1 MKVAPKL
8 IFLLRDPE
16 GLVTAIADALHSNP
30 SSSYRRLEESFE
42 LSLEQRYGIK
52 EQKARGQLVHF
63 IDDKGNYQS
72 FSFTALSV
80 TYAVDVAYVGS
91 YQHDKISVSVL
102 LLQNYEPPAL
112 VCAISEVLA
121 QLNCETSTL
130 PLLLA
135 PFVVESSKLKGQ
147 EKSLAASE
155 SKVSLYGLQIGL
167 ETDITQAMAARTQ
180 KAPSSLQIHCEPLA
194 CFLQL
199 VRILKSPTFILIGQ
213 RTTSHSNKTSGGE
226 LQILHEMGDLLASNT
241 GLSFRR
247 EKIIWNPAQESKDA
261 QEPWRALYG

>member
-63 IDDKGNYQS
+63 IDDKGNYQ
-72 FSFTALSV
+72 
-80 TYAVDVAYVGS
+80 
-91 YQHDKISVSVL
+91 VSVL

-130 PLLLA
+130 LLLLA

-199 VRILKSPTFILIGQ
+199 VRILKLPTFILIGQ

-247 EKIIWNPAQESKDA
+247 EKIIWNPAKESKDA

>member
-63 IDDKGNYQS
+63 IDDKGNYQRPIDLQS
-72 FSFTALSV
+72 F
-80 TYAVDVAYVGS
+80 
-91 YQHDKISVSVL
+91 KVSVL

>member
-63 IDDKGNYQS
+63 IDDKGNYQ
-72 FSFTALSV
+72 
-80 TYAVDVAYVGS
+80 
-91 YQHDKISVSVL
+91 VSVL

-121 QLNCETSTL
+121 QLNCQTSTL

-199 VRILKSPTFILIGQ
+199 VRILKLPTFILIGQ

-226 LQILHEMGDLLASNT
+226 LQILHEMGDLLTSNT

-247 EKIIWNPAQESKDA
+247 EKIIWNPAKESKDA

>member
-1 MKVAPKL
+1 MTLCVL
-8 IFLLRDPE
+8 
-16 GLVTAIADALHSNP
+16 
-30 SSSYRRLEESFE
+30 Y
-42 LSLEQRYGIK
+42 
-52 EQKARGQLVHF
+52 
-63 IDDKGNYQS
+63 S
-72 FSFTALSV
+72 FST
-80 TYAVDVAYVGS
+80 
-91 YQHDKISVSVL
+91 QVSVL

-147 EKSLAASE
+147 ESLAASE

-167 ETDITQAMAARTQ
+167 EADITQAMAARTQ

-226 LQILHEMGDLLASNT
+226 LQVFNNLSMFNHYNSLFSNV
-241 GLSFRR
+241 
-247 EKIIWNPAQESKDA
+247 
-261 QEPWRALYG
+261 

>member
-16 GLVTAIADALHSNP
+16 GLVAAIADALHSNP

-63 IDDKGNYQS
+63 IDDKGNYQ
-72 FSFTALSV
+72 
-80 TYAVDVAYVGS
+80 
-91 YQHDKISVSVL
+91 VSVL

-199 VRILKSPTFILIGQ
+199 VRILKLPTFILIGQ

-226 LQILHEMGDLLASNT
+226 LQILHEMGDLLAKNT

-247 EKIIWNPAQESKDA
+247 EKIIWNPAKESKDA

>member
-1 MKVAPKL
+1 MTLCVL
-8 IFLLRDPE
+8 
-16 GLVTAIADALHSNP
+16 
-30 SSSYRRLEESFE
+30 Y
-42 LSLEQRYGIK
+42 
-52 EQKARGQLVHF
+52 
-63 IDDKGNYQS
+63 S
-72 FSFTALSV
+72 FST
-80 TYAVDVAYVGS
+80 
-91 YQHDKISVSVL
+91 QVSVL

-199 VRILKSPTFILIGQ
+199 VHILKLPTFILIGQ
-213 RTTSHSNKTSGGE
+213 RTASHSNKTSGGE
-226 LQILHEMGDLLASNT
+226 LQVFNNLSMFNHYNSLFSNV
-241 GLSFRR
+241 
-247 EKIIWNPAQESKDA
+247 
-261 QEPWRALYG
+261 

>member
-63 IDDKGNYQS
+63 IDDKGNYQ
-72 FSFTALSV
+72 
-80 TYAVDVAYVGS
+80 
-91 YQHDKISVSVL
+91 VSVL

>member
-63 IDDKGNYQS
+63 IDDKGNYQ
-72 FSFTALSV
+72 
-80 TYAVDVAYVGS
+80 
-91 YQHDKISVSVL
+91 VSVL

-199 VRILKSPTFILIGQ
+199 VRILKLPTFILIGQ

-247 EKIIWNPAQESKDA
+247 EKIIWNPAKESKDA

>member
-42 LSLEQRYGIK
+42 FSLEQRYGIK

-63 IDDKGNYQS
+63 IDDKGNYQ
-72 FSFTALSV
+72 
-80 TYAVDVAYVGS
+80 
-91 YQHDKISVSVL
+91 VSVL

-199 VRILKSPTFILIGQ
+199 VRILKLPTFILIGQ
-213 RTTSHSNKTSGGE
+213 RTTSHSNKTSRGE

-247 EKIIWNPAQESKDA
+247 EKIIWNPAKESKDA

>member
-1 MKVAPKL
+1 M
-8 IFLLRDPE
+8 
-16 GLVTAIADALHSNP
+16 
-30 SSSYRRLEESFE
+30 RRCCFCFIIGREESFE

-63 IDDKGNYQS
+63 IDDKGNYQ
-72 FSFTALSV
+72 
-80 TYAVDVAYVGS
+80 
-91 YQHDKISVSVL
+91 VSVL

-199 VRILKSPTFILIGQ
+199 VRILKLPTFILIGQ

-226 LQILHEMGDLLASNT
+226 LQILHEMGDLLAKNT

-247 EKIIWNPAQESKDA
+247 EKIIWNPAKESKDA